1 MARHHLKKTSGKK
14 RKWRFGLETVELIL
28 VTRVKS
34 QSSLDMLKR
43 CKDSR
48 KSCISSLLLDGFP
61 PPTHTHTSTG
71 SLVHMSLSQLSEKE
85 GHETFRDLL
94 YRKEKSQHG
103 CCGTNYASQALF
115 FPIHPQ
121 LYTLPSLPSA
131 PENDL
136 TAKFITNFTKL
147 I

>member
-1 MARHHLKKTSGKK
+1 MEI
-14 RKWRFGLETVELIL
+14 RFGNSGTDFSNSCEISKQPRHVEAVQRLQEKL
-28 VTRVKS
+28 H
-34 QSSLDMLKR
+34 Q
-43 CKDSR
+43 
-48 KSCISSLLLDGFP
+48 LLAAGWLP
-61 PPTHTHTSTG
+61 PPPHTHTSTG